1 MRATMLSHSARTLR
15 AFTAALALM
24 VASCSDLT
32 VPDLNNPGL
41 GDLQAN
47 PTRAGIVT
55 AATGLLVGARANWGS
70 QNGPVAILGI
80 VGREGYNF
88 DAADP
93 RFVTSM
99 LIGPLSGGDPAFG
112 GNLWGL
118 HYLNIRNAH
127 IVINATNAIVTDPS
141 AGLTAGEKAGV
152 LGFAKTIKAYELMNV
167 IGSRDT
173 AGAPIDVDRD
183 PTADPAP
190 IATRAEVYAYIQSL
204 LDSAYTHLTTA
215 GASFPFA
222 LTSGFTGFST
232 PTTFATAN
240 RALRARAA
248 VYTDDFAAALTALGQ
263 SFVDTLTRSL
273 SDGIYHT
280 FSTGSGD
287 VTNALFDPDARALH
301 AHPSMETD
309 AQLQPG
315 GARDQR
321 FLNKI
326 DSLFD
331 DAGNHDTNV
340 VQGIPSHL
348 VPAVYGSPTA
358 PIPIIRN
365 EELILLRAEANIM
378 AANLT
383 AALDDIN
390 YIRVNSGGLA
400 PYAGVVDAPSLRTEL
415 LYNKRYSLFWEGG
428 HRWRDLRHYGL
439 LNTLPQALV
448 THRRFSRFPF
458 PINECTPR
466 ATQPAG
472 CADNPGF

>member
-1 MRATMLSHSARTLR
+1 MLTHSARTLR
-15 AFTAALALM
+15 AFAAALALV

-41 GDLQAN
+41 GDLQNN
-47 PTRAGIVT
+47 PTRAGILT
-55 AATGLLVGARANWGS
+55 ASTGLLLGARANWGA

-118 HYLNIRNAH
+118 HYLNIRNAN

-141 AGLTAGEKAGV
+141 AGLTVGEKEGV
-152 LGFAKTIKAYELMNV
+152 LGFAKTILAYELMNV
-167 IGSRDT
+167 IGTRDSS
-173 AGAPIDVDRD
+173 GAPIDVDRD

-190 IATRAEVYAYIQSL
+190 VATRTEVYTHINNL

-215 GASFPFA
+215 GAAFPFA
-222 LTSGFTGFST
+222 LSTGFTGFNT
-232 PTTFATAN
+232 PATFATAN

-248 VYTDDFAAALTALGQ
+248 VYQDDWAAALTALSL
-263 SFVDTLTRSL
+263 SFVDTLTRPL
-273 SDGIYHT
+273 TDGIYHT
-280 FSTGSGD
+280 FGSGSGD
-287 VTNALFDPDARALH
+287 ATNGLFDPDARALH

-315 GARDQR
+315 GARDLR
-321 FLNKI
+321 FLTKI

-331 DAGNHDTNV
+331 DDGNHDTNV

-358 PIPIIRN
+358 SIPIIRN
-365 EELILLRAEANIM
+365 EELILLRAEANIGSAQL
-378 AANLT
+378 AA
-383 AALDDIN
+383 AVDDIN

-400 PYAGVVDAPSLRTEL
+400 PYAGAVTAPALLTEL

-439 LNTLPQALV
+439 LGTMPQALP
-448 THRRFSRFPF
+448 THRRFNRFPF

-466 ATQPAG
+466 ATPPAG
-472 CADNPGF
+472 CADIPGF